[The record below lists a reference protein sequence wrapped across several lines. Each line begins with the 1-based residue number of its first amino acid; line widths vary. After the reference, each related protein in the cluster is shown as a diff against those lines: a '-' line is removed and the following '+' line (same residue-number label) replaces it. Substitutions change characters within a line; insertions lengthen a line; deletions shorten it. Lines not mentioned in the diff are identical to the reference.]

1 MSPLY
6 RGLLWFI
13 PGLVILLGISF
24 IIFDEDGK
32 TDLKSIK
39 SNIWKARGGFLIL
52 LIVLGL
58 LQLENFIHDIHPPGF
73 RVTWWFYSLEG
84 VGHVVWLQQTL
95 DNYYLIHASS
105 IFYILGLS
113 YFVIFAPIFFLIR
126 CELDIFEQFCK
137 ALAVNYMFLLPGY
150 FLLHVLVTSY
160 YRPGEVQALL
170 YDIPQYEAVV
180 LLTNRQSNCFPS
192 GHISIP
198 LTITLI
204 AKYRTGLRKL
214 QIMGFI
220 FVIITGFVILY
231 LGIHWL
237 IDIPAG
243 IAVAI
248 FAYWST
254 SNGRSDIVF
263 DKITKPFEK
272 WTESFKNR
280 SVNK

>member
-6 RGLLWFI
+6 KGLLWFI
-13 PGLVILLGISF
+13 PGLIILLVISF

-32 TDLKSIK
+32 IDLKSIK

-52 LIVLGL
+52 FIVLGL
-58 LQLENFIHDIHPPGF
+58 LKLENFIHNFHPSGF
-73 RVTWWFYSLEG
+73 RITWWFYSLEG
-84 VGHVVWLQQTL
+84 VGHIVWLQQTL
-95 DNYYLIHASS
+95 DNYYVIHASS

-126 CELDIFEQFCK
+126 CEIHIFEQFCK
-137 ALAVNYMFLLPGY
+137 ALAVNYMFLLSGY

-160 YRPGEVQALL
+160 YQPGEIQAFM
-170 YDIPQYEAVV
+170 YDIPQYNAII

-204 AKYRTGLRKL
+204 ARYRTGLKKL
-214 QIMGFI
+214 QTMGFI
-220 FVIITGFVILY
+220 FVIVTVFVIIY

-254 SNGRSDIVF
+254 SNGTFDTLF

-272 WTESFKNR
+272 WTETFN
-280 SVNK
+280 NGYFNE